1 MFIEFDFSLGDL
13 MISWESYLGSS
24 VIVFIMRI
32 KYMSLKSTA
41 KISFCFLILV
51 MVLCAHLV
59 LLLCTMIVCLVIKYL
74 MFERSILWSDFIRN
88 ART

>member
-59 LLLCTMIVCLVIKYL
+59 FAFMYYDCL
-74 MFERSILWSDFIRN
+74 SSDQILYV
-88 ART
+88 